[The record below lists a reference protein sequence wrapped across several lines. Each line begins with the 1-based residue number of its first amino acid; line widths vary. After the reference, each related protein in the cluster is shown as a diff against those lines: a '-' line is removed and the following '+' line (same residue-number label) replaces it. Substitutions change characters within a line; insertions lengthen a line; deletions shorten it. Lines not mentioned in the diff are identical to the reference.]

1 MLPILEKYY
10 HNSWLLLVALL
21 WAGIASAGSPDP
33 RDIVANTDIQ
43 LGWTFSPD
51 GKTVF
56 WTGWNGRWGFEQESR
71 QAIYTSHRDG
81 HGWSDPQIAR
91 FSHTFND
98 GDPFVSADG
107 RWVYFV
113 SDRPEQGSEP
123 RTHTDIWRVP
133 MDGSTPA
140 QRLSVNSDADEYSP
154 VLTGSGTLYFASTR
168 EGGLGEADIYRATPR
183 ADGFAVPERLS
194 SAINSPTGEWNL
206 WINEEE
212 TEMLFEASSRKTNI
226 SIPGD
231 LYYSR
236 NSAAGWSPAIAVT
249 QLNTR
254 GSDLMPRLAPD
265 GASLYYTSAEIGG
278 RTELREVDWRL
289 LRSKLRTISEQ

>member
-1 MLPILEKYY
+1 
-10 HNSWLLLVALL
+10 
-21 WAGIASAGSPDP
+21 
-33 RDIVANTDIQ
+33 
-43 LGWTFSPD
+43 
-51 GKTVF
+51 
-56 WTGWNGRWGFEQESR
+56 
-71 QAIYTSHRDG
+71 
-81 HGWSDPQIAR
+81 
-91 FSHTFND
+91 
-98 GDPFVSADG
+98 
-107 RWVYFV
+107 
-113 SDRPEQGSEP
+113 
-123 RTHTDIWRVP
+123 

-140 QRLSVNSDADEYSP
+140 QRLSVHSDADEYSP

-168 EGGLGEADIYRATPR
+168 EGGLGEGDIYRAAPR
-183 ADGFAVPERLS
+183 ADGFAVPELLS

-236 NSAAGWSPAIAVT
+236 NTAAGWSPAIAVT

-254 GSDLMPRLAPD
+254 GSDLLPHLAPD

-278 RTELREVDWRL
+278 GTELKEVDWRL
-289 LRSKLRTISEQ
+289 LRSELRTISQQ